1 VKRSQPS
8 HRGGDSA
15 VLSARTGPRTRVD
28 ADARRTVACCGD
40 EYRRHI
46 SEEAPTDHVRV
57 EHALSR
63 VDEFSV
69 RCAVHDR
76 EPTREPRLTLQ
87 QRWRPERHPLAARRG
102 TEFGANLQMLDG
114 PVSVRECGIPV
125 REGSNWWRYRH
136 LCAVMMVLVPSEC
149 ARPGTGAAPGRAG
162 SGGGMGAQS
171 PRHAGQLL
179 GQLPQATGR
188 LGVEGLRGGGV
199 GGGVAPGYAG
209 TRLGRCRC
217 RRGYPRWRR
226 RGSGAPPW
234 CRSLRRAGW
243 RRPRRSWRSGWP
255 CVPAGGGGV
264 AGMGGYSP
272 DRRSRIGEAS
282 LEFEDEEQVGQLGPG
297 LRTQPRFKQVL
308 ICRLRS
314 SGQFMLRPTIATL
327 SGVRVG

>member
-149 ARPGTGAAPGRAG
+149 ARHRHRRAPGRAG
-162 SGGGMGAQS
+162 SGGGMGA
-171 PRHAGQLL
+171 PENRHPAVNCPVAPQVQRVHPVRGGQCLDYGVPVAAVLAKSVPQHDHRQASFSRGPVSQVDAVDAGQLRHS
-179 GQLPQATGR
+179 GNATRTSTSHGHRATGR
-188 LGVEGLRGGGV
+188 PKAAVSGGQP
-199 GGGVAPGYAG
+199 APQ
-209 TRLGRCRC
+209 T
-217 RRGYPRWRR
+217 
-226 RGSGAPPW
+226 APPRDILRQDE
-234 CRSLRRAGW
+234 RS
-243 RRPRRSWRSGWP
+243 
-255 CVPAGGGGV
+255 
-264 AGMGGYSP
+264 
-272 DRRSRIGEAS
+272 
-282 LEFEDEEQVGQLGPG
+282 
-297 LRTQPRFKQVL
+297 
-308 ICRLRS
+308 
-314 SGQFMLRPTIATL
+314 
-327 SGVRVG
+327 